1 MSPLRRHA
9 LRVADAEL
17 RRRRGLRD
25 LSRHE
30 RHGVEALAAAVA
42 LRVADALESVAASEP
57 ALARALHELEL
68 YEESGGRTGS
78 CSTSRG
84 ALGAGATGMGTGGA
98 GGATGSGGAAA
109 RGTGAGA
116 TTGGVARPTG

>member
-84 ALGAGATGMGTGGA
+84 ALGAGATGIGTGV
-98 GGATGSGGAAA
+98 ATGSGGAAA